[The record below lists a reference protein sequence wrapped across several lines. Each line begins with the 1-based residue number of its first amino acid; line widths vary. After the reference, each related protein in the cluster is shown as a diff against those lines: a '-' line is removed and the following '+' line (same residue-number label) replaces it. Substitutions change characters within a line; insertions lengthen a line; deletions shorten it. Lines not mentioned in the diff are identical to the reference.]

1 MHFLGQIVYPRF
13 SEWERHA
20 IETRSGIIFA
30 PYDFFIAYDRDVT
43 RPSKTR
49 AYFSWLEAI
58 GFEEKILRP
67 NGWRLPIAG
76 ELEWVAEENDA
87 HEFVLKR
94 LNLGLNGYIPKE
106 KMTDYRNGFSD
117 VSMRLVSD
125 IATRGY
131 YWSSTSS
138 TGSTALALSF
148 GESVLAK
155 DMPEVDE
162 KGSEKGFGYSIR
174 CVKDI

>member
-1 MHFLGQIVYPRF
+1 MGQIFYPRF

-20 IETRSGIIFA
+20 IETKRGIIFA
-30 PYDFFIAYDRDVT
+30 PHNFFIAYDHDVT

-49 AYFSWLEAI
+49 AYFSWPEAI
-58 GFEEKILRP
+58 EFEEKILRP
-67 NGWRLPIAG
+67 NGWRLPIAS
-76 ELEWVAEENDA
+76 ELEWVAEQNDA

-94 LNLGLNGYIPKE
+94 LNLGLYGYISKE
-106 KMTDYRNGFSD
+106 KMTDYNNGLSD
-117 VSMRLVSD
+117 DSMRLVTD
-125 IATRGY
+125 TATRGY

-138 TGSTALALSF
+138 TGSTAFALSF
-148 GESVLAK
+148 GGSILAK

-162 KGSEKGFGYSIR
+162 RGGEKGFGYSIR